1 MNKREIF
8 KGSFR
13 NLKRNKMRTFFMT
26 LGIIISIMALII
38 SVSVGKGFYN
48 QMCDRVKVYLGA
60 NSVVIMAQKVKLEGK
75 QLAKTDLVSSL
86 TMDDMEAIAREVP
99 SVVLFD
105 PMQMTENKEV
115 IGGEGNITT
124 RIKGGSVNGQFVWNR
139 GVSSGAYFDD
149 ADVKS
154 AARVAL
160 IGPAIAARL
169 FGDSNP
175 TGSTIRIG
183 NIPFTVKG
191 VLVPKGVDPHGNDL
205 DLDVVIPITT
215 MMKRVMN
222 VDYLFLGKVILADG
236 HEMDQAVKDITAV
249 LKERHRITRDDMIDF
264 TIMTPAFAREKI
276 GEITKVFNVF
286 LPLISLIVLLV
297 SGIVIVV
304 LMTMSVS
311 ERNAEIG
318 LRKAVGARSKDI
330 LYQFLIEASVTSFI
344 SGIVGI
350 LLGLALYAL
359 LIAKIN
365 VPFNIP
371 FIAVAGG
378 FILPVITGMLASVI
392 PAYKASGIA
401 PAHALNQ

>member
-1 MNKREIF
+1 MNKKEMI

-13 NLKRNKMRTFFMT
+13 MLRRNKMRTFFMT

-48 QMCDRVKVYLGA
+48 QMCSRVKVYLGA

-99 SVVLFD
+99 LVAMFD
-105 PMQMTENKEV
+105 PMQMTENREV
-115 IGGEGNITT
+115 VGGSGNTTT

-154 AARVAL
+154 TARVAL
-160 IGPAIAARL
+160 IGPKIAAGL
-169 FGDSNP
+169 FGESNP
-175 TGSTIRIG
+175 IGSTIRIG

-191 VLVPKGVDPHGNDL
+191 VLVSKGVDPHGNDL

-222 VDYLFLGKVILADG
+222 VDYLFLGKVVLTDDR
-236 HEMDQAVKDITAV
+236 EMDQAVKAITAV
-249 LKERHRITRDDMIDF
+249 LKERHHITRDDMADF

-286 LPLISLIVLLV
+286 LPLISLVILLV
-297 SGIVIVV
+297 SGIVVVV

-318 LRKAVGARSKDI
+318 LRKALGARSKDI

-344 SGIVGI
+344 GGITGTILGI
-350 LLGLALYAL
+350 ALYAL
-359 LIAKIN
+359 VVVHIH
-365 VPFNIP
+365 VPFNVP
-371 FIAVAGG
+371 LVAVVGG
-378 FILPVITGMLASVI
+378 FLLPVITGMLASII

-401 PAHALNQ
+401 PAHALKQ